1 MNSCM
6 QYTVGAGAP
15 ATKTVMA
22 TPAGAFAATTSS
34 VGIDVS
40 TAEGQRLQEDK
51 DGKKDWRRW
60 GPYLSERQWSTVR
73 EDYSPNGSW
82 Y

>member
-1 MNSCM
+1 
-6 QYTVGAGAP
+6 
-15 ATKTVMA
+15 MA
-22 TPAGAFAATTSS
+22 TPAGAFCATTAT

-73 EDYSPNGSW
+73 EDYSPNGTW
-82 Y
+82 